1 VLVLLRSVL
10 FSIFEFPRWYLP
22 DICVG
27 IGLEFDCD
35 ILFCGGR
42 YDDMVLEAVLGLN
55 EPDGSSSAAIA
66 NYIEVL
72 CSAVLMHMF
81 MFKSLCAV

>member
-1 VLVLLRSVL
+1 LLVLARLLEWAGLDSSV
-10 FSIFEFPRWYLP
+10 
-22 DICVG
+22 ICVG
-27 IGLEFDCD
+27 ICLEFDCD
-35 ILFCGGR
+35 ILFCGVR

-81 MFKSLCAV
+81 MFKSLRAV